1 MHEDDLESSSLFKG
15 GRACGPG
22 MVRRKGHV
30 ATRKVK
36 TILGRLLKRGTTYRV
51 KAHCVK
57 GEASASK
64 EPANII
70 GPLKKGSLTDLGY
83 SAADSSATR
92 HASLSKAVGKY
103 GRLSTYRK
111 LNAVATL
118 TKNTAPGKAAV
129 FKADRDWVKKTYF

>member
-1 MHEDDLESSSLFKG
+1 MHEDDLQTSSLFKG
-15 GRACGPG
+15 GRGCGPG
-22 MVRRKGHV
+22 MVRRKGHI

-57 GEASASK
+57 GEATKA
-64 EPANII
+64 PTNII

-83 SAADSSATR
+83 SASDSSATR

-118 TKNTAPGKAAV
+118 TKNTAPAKAAV

>member
-1 MHEDDLESSSLFKG
+1 MHEDDLQTSSLFKG
-15 GRACGPG
+15 GRGCGPG
-22 MVRRKGHV
+22 MVRRKGHI

-57 GEASASK
+57 GEASK
-64 EPANII
+64 QPANII

-83 SAADSSATR
+83 SAADSMATR

-118 TKNTAPGKAAV
+118 TKNTAPTKAAV
-129 FKADRDWVKKTYF
+129 FKADRDWIKKTYF

>member
-1 MHEDDLESSSLFKG
+1 MHEDDLESASLFKG
-15 GRACGPG
+15 GRSCGPG
-22 MVRRKGHV
+22 KVLRQGHV

-57 GEASASK
+57 DTGKAA
-64 EPANII
+64 EPKAII

-92 HASLSKAVGKY
+92 RASLSKAVGKY

-118 TKNTAPGKAAV
+118 TKNTAPAKAAV

>member
-1 MHEDDLESSSLFKG
+1 MHEDDLQSSSLFKG

-22 MVRRKGHV
+22 MVRRKGHI

-51 KAHCVK
+51 KSHCVK
-57 GEASASK
+57 GEASKA
-64 EPANII
+64 PTNII

-83 SAADSSATR
+83 SASDSSATR
-92 HASLSKAVGKY
+92 RASLSKAVGKY

-118 TKNTAPGKAAV
+118 TKNTAPAKAAV

>member
-1 MHEDDLESSSLFKG
+1 
-15 GRACGPG
+15 
-22 MVRRKGHV
+22 MVRRKGHI

-57 GEASASK
+57 GEASAS
-64 EPANII
+64 II

-118 TKNTAPGKAAV
+118 TKNTAPAKAAV

>member
-1 MHEDDLESSSLFKG
+1 MHEDDLESASLFKG

-22 MVRRKGHV
+22 MVRRKGHI

-51 KAHCVK
+51 KSHCVK
-57 GEASASK
+57 GEAAK
-64 EPANII
+64 APTNII

-83 SAADSSATR
+83 SASDSSATR
-92 HASLSKAVGKY
+92 RASLSKAVGKY

-118 TKNTAPGKAAV
+118 TKNTAPAKAAV